1 MIGRKRG
8 TFITRATAMAE
19 QLDPNELV
27 TIEEMAVRTLAMVIY
42 G

>member
-1 MIGRKRG
+1 MIGRERG
-8 TFITRATAMAE
+8 PFITRATAMAE
-19 QLDPNELV
+19 QLDPDELV

>member
-1 MIGRKRG
+1 MRGR
-8 TFITRATAMAE
+8 IMAE

-27 TIEEMAVRTLAMVIY
+27 TIAEMAVRTLAMVIY